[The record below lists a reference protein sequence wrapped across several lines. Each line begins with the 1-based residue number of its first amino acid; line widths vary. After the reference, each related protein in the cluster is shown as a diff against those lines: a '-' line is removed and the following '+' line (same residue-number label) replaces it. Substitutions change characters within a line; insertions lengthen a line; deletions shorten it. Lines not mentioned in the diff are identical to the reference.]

1 MSAHQSTLEMLDN
14 QPVSRMFIRYL
25 IPSMVG
31 MLLMAVNVVVD
42 GIMVGNRLGAEALAG
57 VGIAGPVYTIFI
69 AISLWI
75 GVGAATRYS
84 IAMGAKKTEQ
94 ARAIFT
100 QSLVFIFGVTLFIG
114 IAAYFF
120 REPLAYA
127 LGANTQTYPYVSD
140 YMTVLLLFGFV
151 FTIESVFSVF
161 IRNDGAPNVSMAAL
175 VIAAVANIALNYL
188 FLYVL
193 DYGVAG
199 AATATV
205 LAGATAILVLSTH
218 FFSPKSNLKLVRFS
232 FKKRLFFMMVAIGF
246 PSFLAEIGVSV
257 FTISH
262 NIILEKMAGTSGVAA
277 FSILNYVHSVMLMMF
292 LGMGSAIQPLI
303 SYYHGARNEERKKET
318 VRIAVWIT
326 MGTGFLFFLIGQFAA
341 QPIVSIFGDFPAAV
355 TELAT
360 SGIQLFF
367 IAYLFMGINFVMMTY
382 YQSVG
387 HVRMAIWITA
397 AREIIIML
405 TLLHV
410 LPPLFGLT
418 GVWLAIPISECIV
431 LMTIFHYQRKLR
443 FKQMKKRTLQQEKLE
458 F

>member
-1 MSAHQSTLEMLDN
+1 MNAHQTTLEMLDK
-14 QPVSRMFIRYL
+14 QSVSRMFIHYL
-25 IPSMVG
+25 IPSMIG

-84 IAMGAKKTEQ
+84 ISMGAKKMAQ
-94 ARAIFT
+94 AQAIFT
-100 QSLVFIFGVTLFIG
+100 QALVLIFIVTLFLG
-114 IAAYFF
+114 IIAFLF
-120 REPLAYA
+120 REPLAYI
-127 LGANTQTYPYVSD
+127 LGANAQTYPYVSD

-151 FTIESVFSVF
+151 FTIENVFSVF
-161 IRNDGAPNVSMAAL
+161 IRNDGGPNVSMAAL
-175 VIAAVANIALNYL
+175 VIAAIANIALNYL
-188 FLYVL
+188 FLYVF

-205 LAGATAILVLSTH
+205 LSGFIAIVVLSTH
-218 FFSPKSNLKLVRFS
+218 FFHKKSNLKLVRFS
-232 FKKRLFFMMVAIGF
+232 FKKRLFFIIIAVGF

-262 NIILEKMAGTSGVAA
+262 NIILEKMAGTAGVTA

-303 SYYHGARNEERKKET
+303 SYYHGARNEKRKKET
-318 VRIAVWIT
+318 VRMAVWIT
-326 MGTGFLFFLIGQFAA
+326 MGTGVLFFLIGQFAA
-341 QPIVSIFGDFPAAV
+341 RPIVTIFGNFPVSV

-360 SGIQLFF
+360 SGLQLFF

-405 TLLHV
+405 TLLFI
-410 LPPLFGLT
+410 LPSLFGLT
-418 GVWLAIPISECIV
+418 GVWLAIPLSECIV
-431 LMTIFHYQRKLR
+431 LMTIFHYQRKRR
-443 FKQMKKRTLQQEKLE
+443 FKQKEKRTSQQEKFE